1 MQYYFA
7 PMEGITG
14 YPFRNTFEKYFP
26 GADRYYSPF
35 LVANQTFHFKKK
47 ELRDVAPEN
56 NGTVNLIPQVMTP
69 QADQFVWAVQVLSE
83 LGYQEVN
90 LNLGCPSATVVTR
103 HKGAGMLEDPERLD
117 RFFEEVFEGLKKAA
131 LYQEVEVSN
140 HSGSIP
146 GISIKTRIGFSDVK
160 ESARLTEIFN
170 RYPFCK
176 IIIHPRLREEYYK
189 GEPQRDVFG
198 KMMEDL
204 KAPVVY
210 NGDLCSVEDVQKL
223 KEDFPDLQAVMI
235 GRGAL
240 QNPALFRM
248 LRAEEEGK
256 NPKAYALQKS
266 ELRPYLDELFE
277 NYSREMS
284 GDVQVMFKMKEL
296 WAHLKVLFPGS
307 EKAMKKLKKAKTRA
321 DYESFLNEIC

>member
-26 GADRYYSPF
+26 GVERYYSPF

-117 RFFEEVFEGLKKAA
+117 RFFEEVFEGLEKMRDEFEH
-131 LYQEVEVSN
+131 L
-140 HSGSIP
+140 P

-170 RYPFCK
+170 RYPFCE

-189 GEPQRDVFG
+189 GEPHRDVFG

-210 NGDLCSVEDVQKL
+210 NGDLCSVEDVEMIK
-223 KEDFPDLQAVMI
+223 KEFPNLQAVMI

-248 LRAEEEGK
+248 LRAAEEGNK
-256 NPKAYALQKS
+256 PQAAALQKN

-277 NYSREMS
+277 NYSKEMS

-296 WAHLKVLFPGS
+296 WAHLRTLFPDS
-307 EKAMKKLKKAKTRA
+307 EKAMKKLKKAKSRA
-321 DYESFLNEIC
+321 DYEAFLNEIC